1 MSTPRPT
8 ATGSLESTP
17 LLNLLIYAL
26 DNRLT
31 GTLVLEEAG
40 TGYKHAIQFIDGT
53 PSKAKTAEPVQYL
66 GQALVELGAIE
77 EEVRARTFEEA
88 AASGDLHGHVLMR
101 DGYLDEASLRAG
113 LREQLAKQV
122 VYLAGRPANTLYGYY
137 EGADLLERWG
147 GPAVRG
153 RPLNIIWRVID
164 VHADP
169 DRVTDVVRRLSDR
182 LIQLHN
188 DAPIQRFHFSRVER
202 PLIELL
208 RAKPQ
213 PLAEL
218 IARDV
223 ASRSLV
229 ERLVYALTVT
239 RQIEL
244 GTHVLPLGVDEPPSS
259 IRPVAMPQAST
270 FGDPAYALKG
280 TGVSGAMTSVQPPSS
295 VPAVSPPPAPVEAPE
310 IAAFRAEI
318 QARAARESDTH
329 YEVLGLTRDVAP
341 ADIQPAFLALAKK
354 WHPDRLPAELA
365 QLKETASRVFSRMTE
380 ASQVLSDPL
389 QRREY
394 DSKLRR
400 AGREAEEQEHVQR
413 VLRAATALQ
422 KADVFLKRN
431 NLAAAEVEARQA
443 LADDPDQSDCIALV
457 AWLDAQKPDANLE
470 TCIKAL
476 DRAIMIQPN
485 NVRAHWYRGQL
496 YKRAGRMSRAMRDF
510 RSVVDR
516 DPRHTDALREIRLFQ
531 MRRGDRATS
540 IPPSGE
546 SGRPSPPAPG
556 GPDKKPTPP
565 PAGGFISKLF
575 KR

>member
-26 DNRLT
+26 DNRLN
-31 GTLVLEEAG
+31 GTLVLEDPDAG
-40 TGYKHAIQFIDGT
+40 HKHAIQFIEGT
-53 PSKAKTAEPVQYL
+53 PSKAKTAEPVQYF
-66 GQALVELGAIE
+66 GHALVELGAIE
-77 EEVRARTFEEA
+77 EEVRARTFEDA
-88 AASGDLHGHVLMR
+88 AMSGELHGRVLIR
-101 DGYLDEASLRAG
+101 DGYLDDASLRAG
-113 LREQLAKQV
+113 LREQLAKQI
-122 VYLAGRPANTLYGYY
+122 VYLAGRPARTLYGYY
-137 EGADLLERWG
+137 EGVDLLERWG

-164 VHADP
+164 AHAEP
-169 DRVTDVVRRLSDR
+169 DRVADVVRRLSNR
-182 LIQLHN
+182 MIQLHN
-188 DAPIQRFHFSRVER
+188 DAPIQRFHFGRVER

-213 PLAEL
+213 PLGEL
-218 IARDV
+218 IGRDV
-223 ASRSLV
+223 ADRSLV
-229 ERLVYALTVT
+229 ERLVYALTIT

-259 IRPVAMPQAST
+259 IRPIAMPQPPA
-270 FGDPAYALKG
+270 FGDSAYPLRG
-280 TGVSGAMTSVQPPSS
+280 TGVSGAMASVRAPSS
-295 VPAVSPPPAPVEAPE
+295 MPAPSPTPAPVEAPE

-318 QARAARESDTH
+318 QERAARESDSL

-341 ADIQPAFLALAKK
+341 SDVQPAFLALAKK

-365 QLKETASRVFSRMTE
+365 SLRETASRVFSRMTE
-380 ASQVLSDPL
+380 ASQVLSDAQ

-394 DSKLRR
+394 DAKLRR

-431 NLAAAEVEARQA
+431 NLAAAEIEARQA

-457 AWLDAQKPDANLE
+457 AWIDAQKPDANVE
-470 TCIKAL
+470 ASIKAL

-496 YKRAGRMSRAMRDF
+496 YKRAGRMGRAMRDF
-510 RSVVDR
+510 RSVVER
-516 DPRHTDALREIRLFQ
+516 DPRHTDALRELRLFQ
-531 MRRGDRATS
+531 MRRADRSTS

-546 SGRPSPPAPG
+546 SGRPSPPPG

-565 PAGGFISKLF
+565 QGGGFISKLF